1 MIIMQ
6 VRNPYARALLF
17 ALPLIIF
24 AIIYFT
30 AIKPSTDT
38 ANDAVRS
45 ATQTATEQLRDARKN
60 APPEARKTLDDA
72 QKLTA
77 CISAAGTDTGAL
89 QSCQVKFGG

>member
-6 VRNPYARALLF
+6 VRNPIARAFLI

-30 AIKPSTDT
+30 TIKPSTDT

-45 ATQTATEQLRDARKN
+45 ATQTATEQLREARKT
-60 APPEARKTLDDA
+60 APPEAQGALNNA
-72 QKLTA
+72 EKLTA
-77 CISAAGTDTGAL
+77 CVSAAGTDTGKL
-89 QSCQVKFGG
+89 QACQVKFGG